1 MARPVLMPKMGFA
14 MQEGKIL
21 RWLKQEGDRIE
32 RGEPLAEIE
41 TEKVN
46 IEIEAFDSGTLLKI
60 VAPEGATVPVGEVIA
75 VLGEPGES
83 VEAALRAAGAEAAAG
98 QREAVG
104 AGEGAEATPAAAAAG
119 AAVAHIEPESHPE
132 LHAPAAVEQPAGP
145 PAEAE
150 GKLKVSPLARRVA
163 QELGIN
169 LAEVQGTGPGGRI
182 TREDVEAYAAQRRA
196 AAAAPPAVAAPAAPP
211 RPAPPPVAAGPVTV
225 QEQPLSRMRQTI
237 ARRMSESKGPVPH
250 FYITSEIEMTEA
262 LRARQAANALL
273 DDAQKLSINDL
284 VLKAVALA
292 LRKFPNLNA
301 AYAGDRVQL
310 FSEINI
316 GMAVAIEGGLLVPV
330 IRNCD
335 QKSLPQIAQ
344 EAKDLASRARSGQIR
359 PEEFEGGTFTVS
371 NLGMYDVESF
381 VAIIN
386 PPQAGILAVG
396 SVLRRPAVKDDQIII
411 TDLMKVTLS
420 ADHRVTDGAEGARF
434 LQEVKRLLQNPMSL
448 FL

>member
-32 RGEPLAEIE
+32 RGEPIAEIE

-60 VAPEGATVPVGEVIA
+60 VAPEGATVPVGRVIA

-83 VEAALRAAGAEAAAG
+83 VEEALRVAGAEAGAA
-98 QREAVG
+98 QREAIG
-104 AGEGAEATPAAAAAG
+104 AGEGAEATPTEAAAG
-119 AAVAHIEPESHPE
+119 AGVAHIEPESHPE
-132 LHAPAAVEQPAGP
+132 LHAPAAVEQPVGP
-145 PAEAE
+145 PPEAE
-150 GKLKVSPLARRVA
+150 EKLKVSPLARRVA

-169 LAEVQGTGPGGRI
+169 LAEVKGTGPGGRI

-196 AAAAPPAVAAPAAPP
+196 AAAAPPPAAPAAPP
-211 RPAPPPVAAGPVTV
+211 RLAPAPVAAGPVPA

-344 EAKDLASRARSGQIR
+344 EAKDLASRARGGQIR

-396 SVLRRPAVKDDQIII
+396 SVLRQPAVKDDQIVI

>member
-1 MARPVLMPKMGFA
+1 VARPVLMPKMGFA

-21 RWLKQEGDRIE
+21 RWLKREGDRVE
-32 RGEPLAEIE
+32 RGEPIAEIE

-60 VAPEGATVPVGEVIA
+60 VAPEGATVPVGQVIA

-83 VEAALRAAGAEAAAG
+83 VEEALRAAGAEAAAT
-98 QREAVG
+98 QREAIG
-104 AGEGAEATPAAAAAG
+104 AGEGAEATPVQAAAG
-119 AAVAHIEPESHPE
+119 AGVARVEPESHPE
-132 LHAPAAVEQPAGP
+132 LHAPAAVEQPAAP
-145 PAEAE
+145 PPEVE
-150 GKLKVSPLARRVA
+150 ERLKVSPLARRLA

-169 LAEVQGTGPGGRI
+169 LAEVKGTGPGGRI

-196 AAAAPPAVAAPAAPP
+196 AAAAPPAAAAAAPP
-211 RPAPPPVAAGPVTV
+211 RPAPAPAVPGPVPA
-225 QEQPLSRMRQTI
+225 QEQLLSRMRQTI

-250 FYITSEIEMTEA
+250 FYLTSEIEMTEA

-316 GMAVAIEGGLLVPV
+316 GIAVALEGGLVVPV

-344 EAKDLASRARSGQIR
+344 EAKDLASRARSGHLR
-359 PEEFEGGTFTVS
+359 PEELEGGTFTVS

-381 VAIIN
+381 IAIIN

-396 SVLRRPAVKDDQIII
+396 SVLRRPAVKDDQIVI